1 MQLDGIFIDMY
12 GTLTTGD
19 RAAVEAT
26 CHAIIAD
33 AGVCIS
39 ARELSITWGERFF
52 HAMDFH
58 NGPDFRRLIEIEA
71 ATLRDTMRQ
80 LGTDVDAEP
89 YVQRLSSYWQTP
101 PLQPEVAEFLAR
113 CPLPLCIVSNAD
125 RANIDAALAY
135 HDIRVAGVM
144 TSEDARSY
152 KPDRAI
158 FEAALE
164 LTGWDRGR
172 VLHVGDSLHSDVGGA
187 LVAGLRS
194 AWLNRAGRIH
204 DIGHPDTHTP
214 DHELTDLLGLLA
226 LFNGHA

>member
-1 MQLDGIFIDMY
+1 MQLDGLFIDMY

-26 CHAIIAD
+26 CRAILAD
-33 AGVCIS
+33 TDVRIS

-71 ATLRDTMRQ
+71 ATLCDTLRQ
-80 LGTDVDAEP
+80 LGAAVDPEP
-89 YVQRLSSYWQTP
+89 YVQRLSKYWQTP
-101 PLQPEVAEFLAR
+101 PLQPEVPEFLAR
-113 CPLPLCIVSNAD
+113 CPVPLCIVSNAD
-125 RANIDAALAY
+125 RADIDAALA
-135 HDIRVAGVM
+135 HHGIHVAGVM

-158 FEAALE
+158 FEAALQ
-164 LTGWDRGR
+164 LTGWNRHR
-172 VLHVGDSLHSDVGGA
+172 ILHVGDSLHSDVGGA
-187 LVAGLRS
+187 LVAGVRS

-226 LFNGHA
+226 LLNGRC